1 MEVFFF
7 FIPKM
12 SIKKGTPKKKKKKRG
27 GEREEKIVPAK
38 ALTGYIGP
46 FIFSCMNVLIFFSFV
61 FFFCYFFFYL
71 NSSVYAFSI
80 WNRILKFKTNDKYI
94 TATFLLML

>member
-1 MEVFFF
+1 MWHFNQEFSLFQGMSGGFFF
-7 FIPKM
+7 LHTKDEH
-12 SIKKGTPKKKKKKRG
+12 KERDTKKKKKKRG

-61 FFFCYFFFYL
+61 FFFVIFFF
-71 NSSVYAFSI
+71 
-80 WNRILKFKTNDKYI
+80 ILILQFMPLAYGI
-94 TATFLLML
+94 EF